1 MQLRE
6 LGRLPVSDTAP
17 AGTDPRQSADYERL
31 LEETGKLSSLQGAAA
46 VNWNTVVESAAAVL
60 ERQAKDIPAAVYLC
74 VGLTHNDG
82 LRGLADGVRVLAD
95 LLANWWQTC
104 FPPLKRLRARV
115 NMLVWWRDRI
125 LPLLDA
131 PHDPIDP
138 TLRDDL
144 LTSLRELDATL
155 GDVLPDLPPLH
166 DLLERVQR
174 LEVTEEEAA
183 TPPAAPDTPPEAATP
198 PAPEPDPEPALSAP
212 QAAPAAP
219 APSPPVPPAAP
230 VSPAPATPPPADAD
244 AAMTAYLAA
253 ARAYAAL
260 AFADQLPATPAAW
273 SALYAALWGRIE
285 KLPPADNQV
294 TALPAPQEEDLA
306 PCRSLL
312 AGGRPAEAAAA
323 LARLLPACPL
333 CLDAQHLLFT
343 ALTACGRPADAALVQ
358 REARALAARLPGL
371 TALKFA
377 DGQPF
382 ADAGTRQWLHAEDSA
397 PAADR
402 GPAADD
408 ETENLRAKARETAAG
423 GNLAAALDT
432 LEDARRRL
440 GERSARAFPLR
451 MEQARLLAQAGH
463 AQAAVPLAEELEHS
477 LEARGLADWQPELC
491 LEALCICHAVW
502 SGLETPEARTRAA
515 TIAAAIC
522 RIRPSRSPFL

>member
-17 AGTDPRQSADYERL
+17 AGTEPRQSADYERL
-31 LEETGKLSSLQGAAA
+31 LEETARLSSLQGAAA

-74 VGLTHNDG
+74 VGLAHSDG

-125 LPLLDA
+125 LPLLDT
-131 PHDPIDP
+131 PHDPVDP
-138 TLRDDL
+138 ALRDDL

-155 GDVLPDLPPLH
+155 GDVLPDLPPLR

-174 LEVTEEEAA
+174 LEVTEEAAA
-183 TPPAAPDTPPEAATP
+183 TTPAAPDTAPETATP
-198 PAPEPDPEPALSAP
+198 PAPDPTPSAP
-212 QAAPAAP
+212 QA
-219 APSPPVPPAAP
+219 VPAAP
-230 VSPAPATPPPADAD
+230 VPPPTATPAPPEPPADTE

-273 SALYAALWGRIE
+273 SALYATLWGRIE
-285 KLPPADNQV
+285 KLPPADNQM
-294 TALPAPQEEDLA
+294 TALPAPQEEGLA
-306 PCRSLL
+306 ACRSLL

-323 LARLLPACPL
+323 VARFLPACPL

-358 REARALAARLPGL
+358 RETRALAARLPGL

-382 ADAGTRQWLHAEDSA
+382 ADAGTRQWLHAEENA
-397 PAADR
+397 PAAES

-408 ETENLRAKARETAAG
+408 ETESLRTKARETAAG
-423 GNLAAALDT
+423 GNLAAALDI

-463 AQAAVPLAEELEHS
+463 TQAAVPLAKELEHGM
-477 LEARGLADWQPELC
+477 EARGLADWQPELC

-502 SGLETPEARTRAA
+502 SGMETPEARTRAA
-515 TIAAAIC
+515 AIAAAIC

>member
-17 AGTDPRQSADYERL
+17 AGTEPRQSPDYERL
-31 LEETGKLSSLQGAAA
+31 LEETAKLSSLQGAAA

-74 VGLTHNDG
+74 VGLAHSDG

-95 LLANWWQTC
+95 LLAGWWQTC
-104 FPPLKRLRARV
+104 FPPLKRVRARV
-115 NMLVWWRDRI
+115 NMLNWWRDRI

-131 PHDPIDP
+131 PHDPVEP
-138 TLRDDL
+138 ALRDDL

-155 GDVLPDLPPLH
+155 GDVLPDLPPLR
-166 DLLERVQR
+166 DVLERVQR
-174 LEVTEEEAA
+174 LEVTEETAEAPSA
-183 TPPAAPDTPPEAATP
+183 SPDTAPEAATP
-198 PAPEPDPEPALSAP
+198 PAPEAAPSEPQPAP
-212 QAAPAAP
+212 TAPAAAPAAP
-219 APSPPVPPAAP
+219 A
-230 VSPAPATPPPADAD
+230 SPASATPPPADTD

-260 AFADQLPATPAAW
+260 AFADQLPAMPAAW
-273 SALYAALWGRIE
+273 NALYAALWGRIE
-285 KLPPADNQV
+285 KLPPADNQM
-294 TALPAPQEEDLA
+294 TALPAPQEEALA
-306 PCRSLL
+306 ACRSLL
-312 AGGRPAEAAAA
+312 SSGRPAEAAAA
-323 LARLLPACPL
+323 IARFLPACPL
-333 CLDAQHLLFT
+333 CLDAQHFLFT

-358 REARALAARLPGL
+358 REARSLAARLPGL
-371 TALKFA
+371 TDLKFA

-382 ADAGTRQWLHAEDSA
+382 ADAGTRQWLRTEESA
-397 PAADR
+397 PTENRGAAT
-402 GPAADD
+402 DD
-408 ETENLRAKARETAAG
+408 EMESARAKARETAAG

-463 AQAAVPLAEELEHS
+463 AQAAAPLAEELEHS
-477 LEARGLADWQPELC
+477 IEARGLADWQPELC
-491 LEALCICHAVW
+491 LEALCVCHTVW
-502 SGLETPEARTRAA
+502 SGFETPEARARAA
-515 TIAAAIC
+515 AIAAAIC

>member
-17 AGTDPRQSADYERL
+17 AGTEPRQSADYERL
-31 LEETGKLSSLQGAAA
+31 LEETGKLGSLQGAAA

-74 VGLTHNDG
+74 VGLTHSDG
-82 LRGLADGVRVLAD
+82 LRGLSDGVRVLAD

-131 PHDPIDP
+131 PHAPIEP
-138 TLRDDL
+138 ALRDDL

-155 GDVLPDLPPLH
+155 GDVLPDLPPLR

-174 LEVTEEEAA
+174 LEVTEEATA

-198 PAPEPDPEPALSAP
+198 P
-212 QAAPAAP
+212 PAAP
-219 APSPPVPPAAP
+219 APEPAPSEPQTVPAATAPSPPSP
-230 VSPAPATPPPADAD
+230 VSLVPATPPPADTD
-244 AAMTAYLAA
+244 AAMAAYLAA

-273 SALYAALWGRIE
+273 GALYATLWGRIE
-285 KLPPADNQV
+285 KLPPADDLV

-306 PCRSLL
+306 SCRSLL

-323 LARLLPACPL
+323 VARLLPACPL

-343 ALTACGRPADAALVQ
+343 ALTACGRPAEAALVQ

-382 ADAGTRQWLHAEDSA
+382 ADAGTRQWLHAEENA

-408 ETENLRAKARETAAG
+408 ETEKLRAGARETAAG

-432 LEDARRRL
+432 LENARRRL
-440 GERSARAFPLR
+440 GERSARALPLR
-451 MEQARLLAQAGH
+451 MEQARLLALAGH
-463 AQAAVPLAEELEHS
+463 AQAAVPLAEELEQS
-477 LEARGLADWQPELC
+477 MEARGLADWQPELC
-491 LEALCICHAVW
+491 LEALCVCHTVW
-502 SGLETPEARTRAA
+502 SAQETPEARARAA
-515 TIAAAIC
+515 AIAAAIC

>member
-17 AGTDPRQSADYERL
+17 AGTEPRQSADYERL

-82 LRGLADGVRVLAD
+82 LRGMADGVRVLAD

-131 PHDPIDP
+131 PHDPIEP
-138 TLRDDL
+138 ALRDDL

-155 GDVLPDLPPLH
+155 GDVLPDLPPLR

-174 LEVTEEEAA
+174 LEITEEAAA
-183 TPPAAPDTPPEAATP
+183 TPPAAPDSPPEAATS
-198 PAPEPDPEPALSAP
+198 PAPEPTPSVP

-219 APSPPVPPAAP
+219 APSPPTAP

-273 SALYAALWGRIE
+273 SALYATLWGRIE
-285 KLPPADNQV
+285 KLPPADNQL

-306 PCRSLL
+306 ACRSLL
-312 AGGRPAEAAAA
+312 AAGRPAEAAAA
-323 LARLLPACPL
+323 VARLLPACPL

-343 ALTACGRPADAALVQ
+343 ALTACGHPADAALVQ

-377 DGQPF
+377 DGRPF
-382 ADAGTRQWLHAEDSA
+382 ADAGTRQWLRAEDSA
-397 PAADR
+397 PAAES

-408 ETENLRAKARETAAG
+408 ETESLRAKAREAGAG
-423 GNLAAALDT
+423 GNLAAALDM

-451 MEQARLLAQAGH
+451 MEQARLLTQAGH
-463 AQAAVPLAEELEHS
+463 AQAAVPLAEELEHGM
-477 LEARGLADWQPELC
+477 EARGLADWQPELC

-515 TIAAAIC
+515 AIAAAIS

>member
-17 AGTDPRQSADYERL
+17 AGTEPRQSADYERL
-31 LEETGKLSSLQGAAA
+31 LEETARLSSLQGAAA

-131 PHDPIDP
+131 PHDPIEP
-138 TLRDDL
+138 ALRDDL

-155 GDVLPDLPPLH
+155 GDVLPDLPPLR
-166 DLLERVQR
+166 DVVERVQR
-174 LEVTEEEAA
+174 LEITEEAA
-183 TPPAAPDTPPEAATP
+183 TPPA
-198 PAPEPDPEPALSAP
+198 PAPVPEPTPSAQ
-212 QAAPAAP
+212 QAVPAAP

-230 VSPAPATPPPADAD
+230 ISPAPATPPPADAE

-273 SALYAALWGRIE
+273 SALYVTLWGRIE
-285 KLPPADNQV
+285 KLPPADNQL

-306 PCRSLL
+306 ACRSLL

-323 LARLLPACPL
+323 VARLLPACPL
-333 CLDAQHLLFT
+333 CLDAQLLLFT
-343 ALTACGRPADAALVQ
+343 ALTACGRTADAALVQ

-382 ADAGTRQWLHAEDSA
+382 ADGGTRRWLHAEDSA

-408 ETENLRAKARETAAG
+408 ETESLRAKAREAAAG
-423 GNLAAALDT
+423 GNPAAALDM
-432 LEDARRRL
+432 LEDARRRM

-463 AQAAVPLAEELEHS
+463 AQAAVPLAEELEHDM
-477 LEARGLADWQPELC
+477 EARGLADWQPELC

>member
-17 AGTDPRQSADYERL
+17 AGTEPRQSADYERL
-31 LEETGKLSSLQGAAA
+31 LEETARLSSLQGAAA

-74 VGLTHNDG
+74 VGLAHSDG

-115 NMLVWWRDRI
+115 NMLVWWRERI
-125 LPLLDA
+125 LPVLDA
-131 PHDPIDP
+131 PHEPVEP
-138 TLRDDL
+138 ALRDDL
-144 LTSLRELDATL
+144 LTSLRDLDATL
-155 GDVLPDLPPLH
+155 GDVLPDLPPLR
-166 DLLERVQR
+166 DLVERVQR
-174 LEVTEEEAA
+174 LEVTEEAAA
-183 TPPAAPDTPPEAATP
+183 TPSAGPDSPPEAAAP
-198 PAPEPDPEPALSAP
+198 PPPAPAPEPAPSAP
-212 QAAPAAP
+212 RAVPETPVPSPSPSVSPVPAA
-219 APSPPVPPAAP
+219 
-230 VSPAPATPPPADAD
+230 PPADAD
-244 AAMTAYLAA
+244 AAMSAYLAA

-260 AFADQLPATPAAW
+260 AFADQLPAAPAAW
-273 SALYAALWGRIE
+273 SALYATLWGRIE

-294 TALPAPQEEDLA
+294 TALPAPQEEGLA
-306 PCRSLL
+306 ACRSLL
-312 AGGRPAEAAAA
+312 SAGRPAEAAAA
-323 LARLLPACPL
+323 VARLLPACPL

-382 ADAGTRQWLHAEDSA
+382 ADAGTRQWLHAEESA
-397 PAADR
+397 PAAER
-402 GPAADD
+402 VPAAND
-408 ETENLRAKARETAAG
+408 ETESLRAGAREAAAG

-451 MEQARLLAQAGH
+451 MEQTRLLALAGH

-477 LEARGLADWQPELC
+477 LEARNLADWQPELC
-491 LEALCICHAVW
+491 LEALCICHTVW
-502 SGLETPEARTRAA
+502 SGLETPEARARAA
-515 TIAAAIC
+515 AIAAAIC

>member
-1 MQLRE
+1 
-6 LGRLPVSDTAP
+6 
-17 AGTDPRQSADYERL
+17 
-31 LEETGKLSSLQGAAA
+31 
-46 VNWNTVVESAAAVL
+46 
-60 ERQAKDIPAAVYLC
+60 
-74 VGLTHNDG
+74 
-82 LRGLADGVRVLAD
+82 
-95 LLANWWQTC
+95 
-104 FPPLKRLRARV
+104 
-115 NMLVWWRDRI
+115 MLVWWRDRI

-138 TLRDDL
+138 SLRDDL

-155 GDVLPDLPPLH
+155 GDVLPDLPPLR
-166 DLLERVQR
+166 DVVERVQR
-174 LEVTEEEAA
+174 LEVTEEAA
-183 TPPAAPDTPPEAATP
+183 APPAAAPDTPPETTTP
-198 PAPEPDPEPALSAP
+198 PAPAPEPTPSAQ
-212 QAAPAAP
+212 QAVPAES

-230 VSPAPATPPPADAD
+230 ISPAPATPPPADAD

-273 SALYAALWGRIE
+273 SALYATLWGRIE

-312 AGGRPAEAAAA
+312 SGGRPAEAAAA
-323 LARLLPACPL
+323 VARLLPACPL
-333 CLDAQHLLFT
+333 CLDAQRLLFT
-343 ALTACGRPADAALVQ
+343 ALTACGRPAEAALVQ

-382 ADAGTRQWLHAEDSA
+382 ADAGTRQWLRAEDSA
-397 PAADR
+397 PAAER

-408 ETENLRAKARETAAG
+408 ETESLRAKAREAAAG

-463 AQAAVPLAEELEHS
+463 AQAAVPLAEELEHGV
-477 LEARGLADWQPELC
+477 ETRGLADWQPELC
-491 LEALCICHAVW
+491 LEALCICHTVW